1 MHRAPTKYKN
11 SAAFYDVDGTLI
23 KINIVH
29 AFAFYAARHASLAE
43 SARRTIQTALSI
55 PVFWAADKLSAA
67 SGSTRSS
74 IARTQGQSEDR
85 LVVLA
90 EELFED
96 VIKPNIYPRAKAL
109 IDESRRA
116 GVPAGA
122 ASRARST
129 SRCGRSR
136 EYLGVDDLIANQLE
150 FVDNYATGKLKKP
163 FVAGATKADI
173 MRAYA
178 KQHDI
183 DLAESWAYT
192 DSFSDYPMLAV
203 VGHPTACNPDFRL
216 RSLARSYDWPVLDLD
231 EEPRRSAARRP
242 QGLAPGAAQIRRILE
257 RRTRCAPFAPSS
269 ARTHASTSSRS
280 TPTRRRASC
289 STARTS

>member
-1 MHRAPTKYKN
+1 MHRAPPKYKN

-29 AFAFYAARHASLAE
+29 AFAFYAARHASIAE
-43 SARRTIQTALSI
+43 STRRTLQTALSI
-55 PVFWAADKLSAA
+55 PVFWAADKLSRKWFNEIFY
-67 SGSTRSS
+67 RSY
-74 IARTQGQSEDR
+74 QGASEDR

-90 EELFED
+90 DELFED
-96 VIKPNIYPRAKAL
+96 VIKPNIFPRAKEL

-116 GVPAGA
+116 GVRQVLLSGA
-122 ASRARST
+122 LDFTMKPLAK
-129 SRCGRSR
+129 
-136 EYLGVDDLIANQLE
+136 YLGADDLIANQLE
-150 FVDNYATGKLKKP
+150 FVDHYATGKLKKP

-178 KQHDI
+178 RQHDI

-203 VGHPTACNPDFRL
+203 VGHPTVCNPDLRL

-231 EEPRRSAARRP
+231 EEPRRAASRRP
-242 QGLAPGAAQIRRILE
+242 QGLARPGAGTPRSIRR
-257 RRTRCAPFAPSS
+257 TN
-269 ARTHASTSSRS
+269 
-280 TPTRRRASC
+280 
-289 STARTS
+289 

>member
-1 MHRAPTKYKN
+1 MLQAQPKYKN

-29 AFAFYAARHASLAE
+29 AFAFYASRHASLIE
-43 SARRTIQTALSI
+43 SSRRTIKTALSI
-55 PVFWAADKLSAA
+55 PVFWAADKLSRKWFNEIFY
-67 SGSTRSS
+67 RSYEG
-74 IARTQGQSEDR
+74 ASEDR

-90 EELFED
+90 DELFED
-96 VIKPNIYPRAKAL
+96 VIKPNIYPRARDL

-116 GVPAGA
+116 GVRQVLLSGA
-122 ASRARST
+122 LDFTMKPLAK
-129 SRCGRSR
+129 
-136 EYLGVDDLIANQLE
+136 YLGVDDLIANQLE

-216 RSLARSYDWPVLDLD
+216 RSLARSYDWPVLDLE
-231 EEPRRSAARRP
+231 EEPARSAARRP
-242 QGLAPGAAQIRRILE
+242 HGLARVAGTPRSIRRAAE
-257 RRTRCAPFAPSS
+257 KD
-269 ARTHASTSSRS
+269 
-280 TPTRRRASC
+280 
-289 STARTS
+289 

>member
-1 MHRAPTKYKN
+1 MPRAQPKYSN

-43 SARRTIQTALSI
+43 SALRTVKTAASI
-55 PVFWAADKLSAA
+55 PVFWAADKLSRKWFNEIFY
-67 SGSTRSS
+67 RSYEG
-74 IARTQGQSEDR
+74 ASEDR

-96 VIKPNIYPRAKAL
+96 VIQPNIYPRAREL

-116 GVPAGA
+116 GVRQVLVSGA
-122 ASRARST
+122 LDFTMRPLAR
-129 SRCGRSR
+129 
-136 EYLGVDDLIANQLE
+136 YLGIDDLIANQLE
-150 FVDNYATGKLKKP
+150 FVDHYATGKLKKP

-173 MRAYA
+173 MRSFA
-178 KQHDI
+178 KQHAI

-192 DSFSDYPMLAV
+192 DSFSDYPMLAA

-216 RSLARSYDWPVLDLD
+216 RALARSYDWPVLDLE
-231 EEPRRSAARRP
+231 EEPARAVARRP
-242 QGLAPGAAQIRRILE
+242 QGLARHIRR
-257 RRTRCAPFAPSS
+257 S
-269 ARTHASTSSRS
+269 
-280 TPTRRRASC
+280 
-289 STARTS
+289 